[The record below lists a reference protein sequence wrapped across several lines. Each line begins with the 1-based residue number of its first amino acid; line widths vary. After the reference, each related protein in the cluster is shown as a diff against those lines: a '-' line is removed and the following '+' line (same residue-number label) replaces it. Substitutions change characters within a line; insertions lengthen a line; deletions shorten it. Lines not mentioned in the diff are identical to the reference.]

1 MQRKMIMENLTAK
14 QLEEKIGFGRYSVKG
29 GCCSIWIGEFC
40 FFLYID
46 TNINGGNKV
55 FINIDNT
62 SSDFAHSIDL
72 EKQYT
77 TTDNVI
83 KDIRKQLKQLQKRIT
98 KALKE

>member
-1 MQRKMIMENLTAK
+1 MENLTAK

-29 GCCSIWIGEFC
+29 GTYALWIGEFC

-46 TNINGGNKV
+46 TNINGGRKV

-62 SSDFAHSIDL
+62 SSDFTNSIDL
-72 EKQYT
+72 QKQYT
-77 TTDNVI
+77 TIDSVE

>member
-1 MQRKMIMENLTAK
+1 MENLTAK

-29 GCCSIWIGEFC
+29 GTYALWIGEFC

-46 TNINGGNKV
+46 TNINGGRKV

-72 EKQYT
+72 KKQYT
-77 TTDNVI
+77 TTDSVE
-83 KDIRKQLKQLQKRIT
+83 KDIRKQLRQLQKRIT
-98 KALKE
+98 KSLKE

>member
-1 MQRKMIMENLTAK
+1 MQRKVAMENLTAK

-29 GCCSIWIGEFC
+29 GTYALWIGEFC

-46 TNINGGNKV
+46 TNINGGRKV

-72 EKQYT
+72 KKQYT
-77 TTDNVI
+77 TTDSVE
-83 KDIRKQLKQLQKRIT
+83 KDIRKQLRQLQKRIT
-98 KALKE
+98 KSLKE

>member
-1 MQRKMIMENLTAK
+1 MENLKAK

-29 GCCSIWIGEFC
+29 GTHTIWIGEFA

-72 EKQYT
+72 KKQYT
-77 TTDNVI
+77 TTDSVE

>member
-1 MQRKMIMENLTAK
+1 MENLTAK
-14 QLEEKIGFGRYSVKG
+14 QLEEKIGFGRYSAKS
-29 GCCSIWIGEFC
+29 GCYALWIGEFC

-46 TNINGGNKV
+46 TNMNGGNKV

-62 SSDFAHSIDL
+62 TSDFADSIDL
-72 EKQYT
+72 KKQYT

-83 KDIRKQLKQLQKRIT
+83 KDIRKQLMQLQKRIT

>member
-1 MQRKMIMENLTAK
+1 MENLTAK

-29 GCCSIWIGEFC
+29 GCHALWIGEFC

-46 TNINGGNKV
+46 TNMNGGSKV

-62 SSDFAHSIDL
+62 SSDFVDSIDL
-72 EKQYT
+72 KKQYT
-77 TTDNVI
+77 TTDSVE

>member
-1 MQRKMIMENLTAK
+1 MENLTAK
-14 QLEEKIGFGRYSVKG
+14 QLEEKIGFGIYSVKG
-29 GCCSIWIGEFC
+29 GTYALWIGEFC

-46 TNINGGNKV
+46 TNMNGGSKV

-62 SSDFAHSIDL
+62 SSDFAHDIDL
-72 EKQYT
+72 TKQYT
-77 TTDNVI
+77 TTDSVE

>member
-1 MQRKMIMENLTAK
+1 MENLTAK

-29 GCCSIWIGEFC
+29 GCYALWIGEFT

-46 TNINGGNKV
+46 TNMYGGNKV

-62 SSDFAHSIDL
+62 TSDFANSIDL
-72 EKQYT
+72 KKQYT
-77 TTDNVI
+77 TTESVE
-83 KDIRKQLKQLQKRIT
+83 KDIRKQLKQLQKKIT

>member
-1 MQRKMIMENLTAK
+1 MENLTAK

-29 GCCSIWIGEFC
+29 GTYALWIGEFC

-46 TNINGGNKV
+46 TNINGGRKV

-62 SSDFAHSIDL
+62 SSDFTNSIDL
-72 EKQYT
+72 QKQYT
-77 TTDNVI
+77 TTDSVE

>member
-1 MQRKMIMENLTAK
+1 MQRKAAVENLTAK

-29 GCCSIWIGEFC
+29 GTYALWIGEFC

-46 TNINGGNKV
+46 TNMNGGNKV

-62 SSDFAHSIDL
+62 SSDFVDSIDL
-72 EKQYT
+72 KKQYT

>member
-1 MQRKMIMENLTAK
+1 MENLTAK

-29 GCCSIWIGEFC
+29 GTYALWIGEFC
-40 FFLYID
+40 FFLYVD
-46 TNINGGNKV
+46 TNMNGGSKV
-55 FINIDNT
+55 FINIDNM

-72 EKQYT
+72 KKQYT
-77 TTDNVI
+77 TTDSVE